1 MHTHDDGTQLRQNRQ
16 GLSGCALAREWE
28 PNVHQHDHKLK
39 EFDLAD
45 LGWNSSF
52 EDSFLEL
59 DSPAMIPARVVE
71 QSRGM
76 YRVRS
81 VRREYAARIAGKIGY
96 LAQAG
101 KDFPAVGDWVSILP
115 TDEDQARIDCILPRK
130 TKLSRKVAGRK
141 LTEQIVAA
149 NVDTVFVVSSLNRE
163 FNLRRI
169 ERYLTLVWDS
179 GAAPVLLLNKADL
192 CADAGA
198 QGDEVHNIA
207 LAIPVLLLSALQ
219 ETGIESVRSHISRGQ
234 TAAFVGS
241 SGVGKSTIINALSG
255 APSIRVQPVREAD
268 DRGRHTTTSRQMIFL
283 PGGGIVIDTPGM
295 RELQLWES
303 EEGLSRAFED
313 IEALAEN
320 CKFRNCAHGGEPG
333 CAVEAAILDGQLMP
347 ERLENHRKLLAELR
361 FQQRKADPELA
372 RQEKERWKKIHKVMR
387 HKHRN

>member
-1 MHTHDDGTQLRQNRQ
+1 
-16 GLSGCALAREWE
+16 
-28 PNVHQHDHKLK
+28 VHQHDHKLK

-71 QSRGM
+71 QSRGI

-81 VRREYAARIAGKIGY
+81 VRREYAAQIAGKIRY
-96 LAQAG
+96 LAQVG

-115 TDEDQARIDCILPRK
+115 TDEDQARIECILPRK
-130 TKLSRKVAGRK
+130 TKLSRKVAGRE
-141 LTEQIVAA
+141 LNEQIVAA

-169 ERYLTLVWDS
+169 ERYLMLVWDS
-179 GAAPVLLLNKADL
+179 GATPVALLNKADL
-192 CADAGA
+192 SPDSNMQVA
-198 QGDEVHNIA
+198 EVANIA
-207 LAIPVLLLSALQ
+207 PGIPVLLLSALQ
-219 ETGIESVRSHISRGQ
+219 GTGMESVRSHISQGQ

-255 APSIRVQPVREAD
+255 APSIRVQPVREDD

-295 RELQLWES
+295 RELQLWDS
-303 EEGLSRAFED
+303 EEGLCHAFAD
-313 IEALAEN
+313 IEALAEK
-320 CKFRNCAHGGEPG
+320 CKFRNCGHGGEPK
-333 CAVEAAILDGQLMP
+333 CAVEAAILEGQLTP
-347 ERLENHRKLLAELR
+347 ERLENHRKLLAELAFSATQSR
-361 FQQRKADPELA
+361 SGAGSAGKGEMEKNPQSDASQTSELIFWTY
-372 RQEKERWKKIHKVMR
+372 R
-387 HKHRN
+387 